1 MGYKIMETI
10 ERAKRGV
17 LVSVQGT
24 DEKTV
29 RITLDDLV
37 QGDKAN
43 TWAFDN
49 LVTFKDYEKKAF
61 ENLTF
66 TDKELADF
74 GYYIIARLYAY
85 YKRGEL

>member
-1 MGYKIMETI
+1 METT

-17 LVSVQGT
+17 LVSVQHA
-24 DEKTV
+24 DDNTV

-37 QGDKAN
+37 KGEKAN
-43 TWAFDN
+43 TWAFDS
-49 LVTFKDYEKKAF
+49 LVTFKDYEKKNF
-61 ENLTF
+61 ESLTF